1 NNLCDPVQRALRTRV
16 SHGRIPRISSPPVFA
31 VNREKMI
38 SFSGQ
43 NRESKKK
50 KKKTKKQRKMQEPKK
65 VMEVGREDDGIKNPE
80 GESIVD
86 SNFITDLKQKQHI
99 HDQNQL
105 DSGTA
110 LQTFLDHIPINAI
123 PGIHNSSSV
132 MEVKAG
138 DSVRDAIDMLYKKN
152 VLGAPIADFIDPENM
167 SGRVSDRY
175 MGFIDF
181 SRMLLWCIHKCD
193 KSHNNQSTINVVDSF
208 FTMLHHNP
216 DIAETKVGELAKSF
230 LWDPFFPVHLEDTLF
245 HVLLLLCKHQLQ
257 VVPVVEKSE
266 LQVIGFVTQNA
277 VIQLL
282 LQSTGLEWFDA
293 IADKPLSEYREEHLT
308 SVYGDQ
314 RLSEALNLLWESQIG
329 VVAVVSRENKSVVG
343 CIRNSDAYLLVENTN
358 LFTNRKSITAGEFIH
373 TESAESATD
382 GDPTI
387 QRDLG
392 ALLSAGTLKLKNAF
406 LPKMDSVVTNK
417 RSDTLKQAMVEMA
430 KTNSNFS
437 FLVDGSNRPTGIL
450 TSRDVIVQFAPP
462 CMDSSFQGGGFFDF
476 ALEQAGCQEKNG
488 TVICNRKA
496 SSSTRLVKATD
507 TAESS
512 N

>member
-1 NNLCDPVQRALRTRV
+1 
-16 SHGRIPRISSPPVFA
+16 
-31 VNREKMI
+31 
-38 SFSGQ
+38 
-43 NRESKKK
+43 
-50 KKKTKKQRKMQEPKK
+50 
-65 VMEVGREDDGIKNPE
+65 
-80 GESIVD
+80 
-86 SNFITDLKQKQHI
+86 
-99 HDQNQL
+99 
-105 DSGTA
+105 
-110 LQTFLDHIPINAI
+110 
-123 PGIHNSSSV
+123 
-132 MEVKAG
+132 
-138 DSVRDAIDMLYKKN
+138 
-152 VLGAPIADFIDPENM
+152 
-167 SGRVSDRY
+167 
-175 MGFIDF
+175 
-181 SRMLLWCIHKCD
+181 
-193 KSHNNQSTINVVDSF
+193 
-208 FTMLHHNP
+208 
-216 DIAETKVGELAKSF
+216 
-230 LWDPFFPVHLEDTLF
+230 
-245 HVLLLLCKHQLQ
+245 
-257 VVPVVEKSE
+257 
-266 LQVIGFVTQNA
+266 QNA

-293 IADKPLSEYREEHLT
+293 IADKPLSEYRYDEEEHLT

-343 CIRNSDAYLLVENTN
+343 CIRNSDAYLL
-358 LFTNRKSITAGEFIH
+358 
-373 TESAESATD
+373 
-382 GDPTI
+382 
-387 QRDLG
+387 
-392 ALLSAGTLKLKNAF
+392 
-406 LPKMDSVVTNK
+406 MDSVVTNK

>member
-1 NNLCDPVQRALRTRV
+1 
-16 SHGRIPRISSPPVFA
+16 
-31 VNREKMI
+31 
-38 SFSGQ
+38 
-43 NRESKKK
+43 
-50 KKKTKKQRKMQEPKK
+50 MQEPKK

-99 HDQNQL
+99 H
-105 DSGTA
+105 GTA

-123 PGIHNSSSV
+123 PGIHNSSF

-266 LQVIGFVTQNA
+266 LQVIGFVTQ
-277 VIQLL
+277 IYLY
-282 LQSTGLEWFDA
+282 F
-293 IADKPLSEYREEHLT
+293 REEHLT